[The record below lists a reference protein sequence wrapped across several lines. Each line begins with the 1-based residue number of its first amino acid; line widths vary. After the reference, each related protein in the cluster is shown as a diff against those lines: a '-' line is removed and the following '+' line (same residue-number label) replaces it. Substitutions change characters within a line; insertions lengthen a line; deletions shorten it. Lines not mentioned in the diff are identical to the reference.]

1 MPRHDA
7 YKLEKQTLWSS
18 QLYEQVSR
26 KALSLGKMM
35 QKVLVAQDGCG
46 IGVKV
51 GRIKKGEDTLTSSP
65 SEGMPPAKAEGSIFL
80 KIWRYQL
87 APGDGVGWNTALPVT

>member
-18 QLYEQVSR
+18 QLYEPVSR
-26 KALSLGKMM
+26 KALSLGEMM

-46 IGVKV
+46 IGGNE
-51 GRIKKGEDTLTSSP
+51 GREDKKRR
-65 SEGMPPAKAEGSIFL
+65 
-80 KIWRYQL
+80 RYI
-87 APGDGVGWNTALPVT
+87 NF